1 MIYADSRYANG
12 DINKVQDPRN
22 SVYRL
27 AVYRKFPKA
36 RADFYFYTWVEGDRI
51 DRVASELLGSPS
63 FWWKIMDFN
72 PEVIDPFSI
81 PIGTTLRIPSV

>member
-1 MIYADSRYANG
+1 MIYSDSRYANG
-12 DINKVQDPRN
+12 TISKVQDPRN

-51 DRVASELLGSPS
+51 DRVATDLLGSPS

-72 PEVIDPFSI
+72 PEIVDPFSI

>member
-1 MIYADSRYANG
+1 MIFSDSRYASGNVL
-12 DINKVQDPRN
+12 KVQDPRN
-22 SVYRL
+22 GVYRK

-36 RADFYFYTWVEGDRI
+36 RAQFYYYDWVEGDRI
-51 DRVASELLGSPS
+51 DLVANRLLGSPS

-72 PEVIDPFSI
+72 PEIIDPFSI